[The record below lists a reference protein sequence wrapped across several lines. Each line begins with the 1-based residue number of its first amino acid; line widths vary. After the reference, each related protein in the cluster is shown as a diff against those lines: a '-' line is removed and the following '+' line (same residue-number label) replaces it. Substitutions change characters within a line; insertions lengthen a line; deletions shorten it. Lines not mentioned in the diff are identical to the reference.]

1 MIFERHHSTSQN
13 FFKIT
18 VSKNTRSFPL
28 HIHKAYE
35 CYSVIKGEAKV
46 TVDDKEYV
54 LKDGESVLVFPYQS
68 HSYDT
73 AENTETWLCIFS
85 PDLVGS
91 YHSGR
96 RIPKS
101 NSFKLECQL
110 PESCE
115 GLLYRKVLCY
125 NICAEFD
132 ENAEYIDSAHTA
144 ESLISKLLYYISENY
159 KSNCSL
165 LDLANHVGYDYNY
178 ISKVFKKATGL
189 TFKEYLTDLRIS
201 EACQLLLHTEKSA
214 REISEECG
222 FGCQRSFNRE
232 FLNALGMTPV
242 EYRKGQNPHQTA
254 K

>member
-35 CYSVIKGEAKV
+35 CYSVIKGEARV
-46 TVDDKEYV
+46 TVDGKEYL

-73 AENTETWLCIFS
+73 AENTETRVCIFS

-91 YHSGR
+91 YHRGR
-96 RIPKS
+96 KIPQK

-110 PESCE
+110 PESCD
-115 GLLYRKVLCY
+115 GLLFRKALCY

-132 ENAEYIDSAHTA
+132 KNAKYMDSAHTA

-159 KSNCSL
+159 KGNCSL
-165 LDLANHVGYDYNY
+165 LDLASHVGYDYNY
-178 ISKVFKKATGL
+178 ISKVFKKATGF

-201 EACQLLLHTEKSA
+201 EACQLLLHTDKSA

-232 FLNALGMTPV
+232 FISSLGITPG
-242 EYRKGQNPHQTA
+242 EYRKGQKA
-254 K
+254 E

>member
-46 TVDDKEYV
+46 TVDNKDYI

-73 AENTETWLCIFS
+73 AENTQTWLCIFS

-101 NSFKLECQL
+101 NSFRLASQL

-115 GLLYRKVLCY
+115 GLLFQKALCY
-125 NICAEFD
+125 RVCAEFD
-132 ENAEYIDSAHTA
+132 KNAEYMDSSHTA

-159 KSNCSL
+159 KGNCSL
-165 LDLANHVGYDYNY
+165 LDLASHVGYDYNY

-189 TFKEYLTDLRIS
+189 TFKEYLSDLRIS
-201 EACQLLLHTEKSA
+201 ESCQLLLHTEKSA

-232 FLNALGMTPV
+232 FISSLGVTPG
-242 EYRKGQNPHQTA
+242 EYRKGI
-254 K
+254 KVE

>member
-18 VSKNTRSFPL
+18 ASKNTISFPL

-35 CYSVIKGEAKV
+35 CYSVISGEAKV
-46 TVDDKEYV
+46 NVDGKEYI

-73 AENTETWLCIFS
+73 KENTSTRVCIFS

-91 YHSGR
+91 YHKTG
-96 RIPKS
+96 RIPKN
-101 NSFKLECQL
+101 NSFRLENQL

-115 GLLYRKVLCY
+115 GLLFRKALCY
-125 NICAEFD
+125 NVCAEFD

-144 ESLISKLLYYISENY
+144 ESLISKLLYYVSENY
-159 KSNCSL
+159 KGECTL
-165 LDLANHVGYDYNY
+165 QDLANHVGYDYNY

-201 EACQLLLHTEKSA
+201 EACQMLLHTDKSA

-232 FLNALGMTPV
+232 FHSALGLTPV
-242 EYRKGQNPHQTA
+242 EYRKGQNSH
-254 K
+254 